1 MVIVALDTTTRGGSV
16 ALWRDGRIDERA
28 GDAARTHAERLPADL
43 AALVADHGV
52 ALSEVERYA
61 VLTGPGSF
69 TGMRVGIA
77 TIQALALVHS
87 RLVFPMSTLE
97 ALARAGAAHARPGG
111 IVAAWMEAYRGE
123 VFGAVYR
130 LSDGAESPAGLR
142 QDRPI
147 ELTRELT
154 GGVSLVPA
162 DRESANHL
170 VPHQLVQRAHRTLA
184 PLTEPVVADPR
195 TLAAHWAAAWGQPLV
210 PPPAGASPVVVIVG
224 DAVPAHEAMLRETFG
239 PHAVLLDAPLLAGVL
254 AGEAAHDPAA
264 AVRPHAIVPLYV
276 RRPDVELTR
285 DRVDEARRRE
295 DAAPVR

>member
-1 MVIVALDTTTRGGSV
+1 MVIVALDTTTRTGSV

-77 TIQALALVHS
+77 TIQALALVHG

-97 ALARAGAAHARPGG
+97 ALARAGAAHAQPGG

-130 LSDGAESPAGLR
+130 LTDGAESTTGLR
-142 QDRPI
+142 QERPA
-147 ELTRELT
+147 LT
-154 GGVSLVPA
+154 GALTEGMGGAPP
-162 DRESANHL
+162 DRESTSSLVSNHL
-170 VPHQLVQRAHRTLA
+170 VERGRPILA

-195 TLAAHWAAAWGQPLV
+195 GLAAHWAAAWREPQV
-210 PPPAGASPVVVIVG
+210 AASGASPSLVIVG
-224 DAVPAHEAMLRETFG
+224 DAVPAHEVMLRETFG

-254 AGEAAHDPAA
+254 ASEAAHDPAA

-285 DRVDEARRRE
+285 DRLDEARRRE
-295 DAAPVR
+295 DVAPVR